1 MTFGHIIMTFLFK
14 IPQNVNLARFVLH
27 YFFLIF
33 LFISELWDKKCFML
47 WRKQASID
55 YSSVMK

>member
-1 MTFGHIIMTFLFK
+1 MYEKYDFSF
-14 IPQNVNLARFVLH
+14 QNSPKCRSFARFVLH
-27 YFFLIF
+27 EVLFIF